1 MSVACSGQNR
11 PWLNRLGKKCCNC
24 TEILHGTGEKGIED
38 EFWNVAKWA
47 RQINSCWTKPLR
59 GGLKLATTYVTSVDP
74 FSVAGP
80 SLEDDPI
87 PPLDEKA

>member
-1 MSVACSGQNR
+1 MTRS
-11 PWLNRLGKKCCNC
+11 
-24 TEILHGTGEKGIED
+24 
-38 EFWNVAKWA
+38 
-47 RQINSCWTKPLR
+47 WTKPLR

>member
-1 MSVACSGQNR
+1 MPLSRLKGQS
-11 PWLNRLGKKCCNC
+11 LFCFYI
-24 TEILHGTGEKGIED
+24 T
-38 EFWNVAKWA
+38 V
-47 RQINSCWTKPLR
+47 SWTKPLR